1 MARQRLNSSSK
12 TEEELPKA
20 KLNAQTLRK
29 AGRLLRY
36 LKPYR
41 GMFLGGLALLVVGSL
56 LSLGFPFLMGKLIDA
71 AMLKAASGW
80 LADINTIA
88 IALGIVLF
96 LQATISFFRIY
107 LFVQVGERSLADLRL
122 ETFHRIIRLPME
134 FFAQRRVG
142 EINSRI
148 SADLSQ
154 IQDTMTTTLAELIRQ
169 VVVLV
174 GGIGLLAYTSG
185 KLTVFML
192 SVFPVLVVVAVLF
205 GKVIRKVARQAQ
217 DKLADSNTVVEETLQ
232 AIASVK
238 AYTNEWFELRRY
250 RENIAEVVRFA
261 LKGAAYRG
269 AFASFIIFCLL
280 GSIVLVIWYGT
291 RLVSAGALSVGSLT
305 SFVLYSTFVGA
316 AMGSFAELYAQ
327 VQKALGATERVLE
340 ILDESTE
347 AIQLEYAGD
356 GDPAR
361 LEGAIRFVDV
371 SFEYPS
377 RNDRTVIR
385 DLSFSVS
392 PGEKLAVVGPSGAGK
407 STLVSLVQRF
417 YAPSQGHIVVDGQEI
432 STYPLTDYRRNLA
445 VVPQDVILFGG
456 TIEENIA
463 YGKPG
468 ASQEEIRAAAKKAN
482 ALEFI
487 ESFPEAFK
495 TVVGER
501 GVKLSGGQRQRIA
514 IARAVLRDP
523 AILILDEATSSLDS
537 ESERLVQDALNQ
549 LMEGRTSIIIAHR
562 LSTVRDADKILVLD
576 QGRMVEFGTHD
587 ALMEIEGGLYRNL
600 KLLQTDL
607 IA

>member
-1 MARQRLNSSSK
+1 
-12 TEEELPKA
+12 
-20 KLNAQTLRK
+20 
-29 AGRLLRY
+29 
-36 LKPYR
+36 
-41 GMFLGGLALLVVGSL
+41 
-56 LSLGFPFLMGKLIDA
+56 
-71 AMLKAASGW
+71 
-80 LADINTIA
+80 
-88 IALGIVLF
+88 
-96 LQATISFFRIY
+96 
-107 LFVQVGERSLADLRL
+107 
-122 ETFHRIIRLPME
+122 
-134 FFAQRRVG
+134 
-142 EINSRI
+142 
-148 SADLSQ
+148 
-154 IQDTMTTTLAELIRQ
+154 
-169 VVVLV
+169 
-174 GGIGLLAYTSG
+174 
-185 KLTVFML
+185 
-192 SVFPVLVVVAVLF
+192 
-205 GKVIRKVARQAQ
+205 
-217 DKLADSNTVVEETLQ
+217 
-232 AIASVK
+232 
-238 AYTNEWFELRRY
+238 
-250 RENIAEVVRFA
+250 
-261 LKGAAYRG
+261 
-269 AFASFIIFCLL
+269 
-280 GSIVLVIWYGT
+280 
-291 RLVSAGALSVGSLT
+291 
-305 SFVLYSTFVGA
+305 
-316 AMGSFAELYAQ
+316 MGSFAELYAQ

-356 GDPAR
+356 GEVAR

-417 YAPSQGHIVVDGQEI
+417 YAPSQGQIVVDGQEI
-432 STYPLTDYRRNLA
+432 SEYPLTDYRRNLA

-468 ASQEEIRAAAKKAN
+468 ASQDEIRAAAKKAN

-487 ESFPEAFK
+487 ESFPESFK

-576 QGRMVEFGTHD
+576 QGRMVEFGTHE